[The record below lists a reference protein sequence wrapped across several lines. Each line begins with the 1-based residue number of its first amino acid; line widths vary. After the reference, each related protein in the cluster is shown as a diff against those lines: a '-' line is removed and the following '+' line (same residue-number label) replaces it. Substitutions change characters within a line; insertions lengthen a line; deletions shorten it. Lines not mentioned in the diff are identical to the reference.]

1 MNCCPGVVF
10 LLASVSVLSAQP
22 ADWPEP
28 RHDRHLTAIQPVAGA
43 LRQAPAVLATID
55 LGRIVPAAVAVD
67 RGAGKGKIWIAIIGG
82 ELRGYG
88 DDGKIAWTC
97 HPPGINFASI
107 SATADFDGDGEA
119 EIALQAGRS
128 ATPFGA
134 AMLVSA
140 ADGRVIWGYDV
151 EPMSY
156 AWYLHVLDEKPAQG
170 ASKTLKEI
178 LIVMQGYPPDAK
190 NGYGVMF
197 HHTPSGWQQKW
208 RYDFSA
214 YTCFPNV
221 LETDLDGDGTK
232 ELAVISHSR
241 MWVLDRNDGAVK
253 QFIQWD
259 TSPANVRSYGLNLFV
274 DLNKDGRP
282 DFLCIGNFA
291 KHYEVLLNDGG
302 KLKQAWHTG
311 WADSV
316 TTGKVAVSWPLPAY
330 GDVDGDGKT
339 DIVVSV
345 FDGDSEGKWAIR
357 VHDAISGELKFKIPG
372 MIAARVVDVDGKGQC
387 AILAD
392 RSDDPSDV
400 KPDGGYAIQH
410 VKGAAILQAREGKLI
425 PIWQSERAKAM
436 REESGPLRVQID
448 QSTFTLKPDAVGA
461 IAQTPWIAPPVAP
474 STAPAFPADAPAG
487 PMPELLAA
495 DVMGD
500 GSNQIILYRSG
511 KATIWRRV
519 HEKYEPCG
527 ECASSCLPI
536 VTDLDGDGKC
546 ELVLADINEAH
557 APRFKA
563 ITPALANKVLW
574 DVELPP
580 AAHGG
585 LPAPRI
591 AYLRTGKFTG
601 RKFDDLYAWVGTP
614 VVRSLVLD
622 GRTGKIIW
630 EKEKIADSQ
639 RYAGPSTNLASVGD
653 LNHDGKEDLVF
664 TNPDMYCVASGLSGD
679 FLLGPLTQ
687 MQIFSQPS
695 QGLYT
700 MPPILGE
707 GPTAAVCLTGGHY
720 FRAAMSLDAK
730 PKWFALPVAGEARC
744 ANEGF
749 IQLHDGAWLM
759 GFGRQNGKFACYNVA
774 DGSQRW
780 ELDVQAS
787 CSDVTGCDIDGDG
800 KMEFIFS
807 TSHGTIYAVGD
818 DAGKPRILWKVETG
832 IALGPP
838 ILADMDGDGK
848 TDIVVAGE
856 DGRVRVFCA
865 AR

>member
-1 MNCCPGVVF
+1 MNSCLGLVF
-10 LLASVSVLSAQP
+10 LLASFTVVSAQT

-28 RHDRHLTAIQPVAGA
+28 RHDRHLTAIQPVMGGIKH
-43 LRQAPAVLATID
+43 APVVIGEID
-55 LGRIVPAAVAVD
+55 LGRVGPLAMGIEG
-67 RGAGKGKIWIAIIGG
+67 GAKKGKIWIAIIGG
-82 ELRGYG
+82 ELRGYAA
-88 DDGKIAWTC
+88 DGKIAWTC
-97 HPPGINFASI
+97 HPPGINFTSI
-107 SATADFDGDGEA
+107 SATGDFDGDGES

-128 ATPFGA
+128 AAPFGA
-134 AMLVSA
+134 AVLVSA
-140 ADGRVIWGYDV
+140 ADGRVIWRYDV

-156 AWYLHVLDEKPAQG
+156 AWYLHVLDEKTAPGAPA
-170 ASKTLKEI
+170 ARKEI

-190 NGYGVMF
+190 NGYSVMF

-221 LETDLDGDGTK
+221 LESDLDGDGTK

-259 TSPANVRSYGLNLFV
+259 TSPANVRSYGLNHFV

-291 KHYEVLLNDGG
+291 KHYEVLLNDTG
-302 KLKQAWHTG
+302 KLKQAWHNG

-330 GDVDGDGKT
+330 GDVDGDGNAE
-339 DIVVSV
+339 IVVSV
-345 FDGDSEGKWAIR
+345 FEGDSEGKWAIR
-357 VHDAISGELKFKIPG
+357 VHDAISGELKFKLPG
-372 MIAARVVDVDGKGQC
+372 MIAARVVDVDGKGPC

-392 RSDDPSDV
+392 RSDDASDI

-410 VKGAAILQAREGKLI
+410 VKGAALLKVRDGKLA
-425 PIWQSERAKAM
+425 PVWQDDHGKAI
-436 REESGPLRVQID
+436 REENGPPRVQVD
-448 QSTFTLKPDAVGA
+448 QAIFALTADATGMVV
-461 IAQTPWIAPPVAP
+461 QTPWTPPPGKP
-474 STAPAFPADAPAG
+474 SSAPALPADTSAG
-487 PMPELLAA
+487 PTPEMLAV

-500 GSNQIILYRSG
+500 GSNQIILYREG
-511 KATIWRRV
+511 KVTIWRRI
-519 HEKYEPCG
+519 HEQYEQCG
-527 ECASSCLPI
+527 QYASSCLP
-536 VTDLDGDGKC
+536 VVADLDGDGRR
-546 ELVLADINEAH
+546 ELVLADVSEAH

-563 ITPALANKVLW
+563 ITPSLANKVLW
-574 DVELPP
+574 DVELPA

-601 RKFDDLYAWVGTP
+601 GKFDDLYAWIGTP

-622 GRTGKIIW
+622 GRTGKIVW
-630 EKEKIADSQ
+630 EKNKVPDDE
-639 RYAGPSTNLASVGD
+639 RYAGPSVNLASVED
-653 LNHDGKEDLVF
+653 VNRDGKEDLVF
-664 TNPDMYCVASGLSGD
+664 TNPDMYCVASGATGD

-687 MQIFSQPS
+687 MKIFSQFS

-707 GPTAAVCLTGGHY
+707 GPAATVCLTGGHY

-749 IQLHDGAWLM
+749 LQLPDSKWLM
-759 GFGRQNGKFACYNVA
+759 AFGRQNGKFACYNVA

-787 CSDVTGCDIDGDG
+787 CSDVCGCDIDGDG
-800 KMEFIFS
+800 NMEFIFS
-807 TSHGTIYAVGD
+807 TSHGALYAVGD
-818 DAGKPRILWKVETG
+818 DAGKPRILWKLETG

-838 ILADMDGDGK
+838 LLADMDGDGK

-856 DGRVRVFCA
+856 DGRVRVFGT